1 MYRESTPLAASPT
14 QGMGRGKRQVRK
26 AARKSKRCARKVRGI
41 CAAFGNVF
49 IKYKRLWLLYQI
61 THSLEETLQVSL

>member
-1 MYRESTPLAASPT
+1 MMTYRESKPLAASPT

-49 IKYKRLWLLYQI
+49 IR
-61 THSLEETLQVSL
+61 